1 MDTTLAIH
9 CVGLE
14 GITITVSGTN
24 HSIPIITDVIRVTYN
39 TADLR
44 GNLTISDDS
53 GRPLYRWKSEATAQ
67 PPPAGPQQP
76 GSHRTCNRK
85 MEGHSPSISAPP
97 SYRTAE
103 TPLNSRFG
111 RASNELDDR
120 RDTHLD
126 TEAMAEDVNGI
137 SPFPLL
143 LKAR

>member
-1 MDTTLAIH
+1 MDTTLAIQ

-24 HSIPIITDVIRVTYN
+24 HSLPIITNVLRVTYN
-39 TADLR
+39 TADLK

-67 PPPAGPQQP
+67 PPPAEPQQP
-76 GSHRTCNRK
+76 GSQRTCNR
-85 MEGHSPSISAPP
+85 ERERHSPSVSAPP

-103 TPLNSRFG
+103 TPLNSRSS

-120 RDTHLD
+120 RANHLD

-137 SPFPLL
+137 SPFSLL
-143 LKAR
+143 LNAR